1 MWGILVRVPFGKFIS
16 QGAEDMGSNPG
27 TANKAVRG
35 DELRPTT
42 MFKEFLLFAHNGCN
56 LSLQGQKDYH
66 NYEPEAD

>member
-1 MWGILVRVPFGKFIS
+1 
-16 QGAEDMGSNPG
+16 MGSNPG

-56 LSLQGQKDYH
+56 LSPQGQNDDH
-66 NYEPEAD
+66 NYQPEAD